1 VASIPTLRDDF
12 ITKTEY
18 AYWQRNAIYHRKLY
32 WIGKALVFA
41 TLLGWVWFV
50 ADIFVRVIPT
60 PTGTTSLGVDYFV
73 LILLILTLGFHFG
86 TQYRTL
92 AIASE
97 SIMRLKRSGI
107 WETFLLTPIDTRR
120 VVVGKWWAVVCT
132 LWREHAVLG
141 LLRMGAVVALGVA
154 LALPYMTYFYN
165 TPILV
170 VPDISRILVAMFLIF
185 LLTLFNGSLTT
196 AAGVVGG
203 LLTNRREGA
212 ATPMAQVVRLVALLL
227 PIFVM
232 LAVGFYV
239 VYASNGP
246 RLDGANVKIIL
257 LLVLVLVDNG
267 VLLGAAIINPLDQD
281 TATYIVAA
289 FAGMMVYSALTWV
302 VLWVGQLVAYR
313 QGMLSPKEREC

>member
-1 VASIPTLRDDF
+1 
-12 ITKTEY
+12 
-18 AYWQRNAIYHRKLY
+18 
-32 WIGKALVFA
+32 
-41 TLLGWVWFV
+41 
-50 ADIFVRVIPT
+50 
-60 PTGTTSLGVDYFV
+60 LGVDYFV